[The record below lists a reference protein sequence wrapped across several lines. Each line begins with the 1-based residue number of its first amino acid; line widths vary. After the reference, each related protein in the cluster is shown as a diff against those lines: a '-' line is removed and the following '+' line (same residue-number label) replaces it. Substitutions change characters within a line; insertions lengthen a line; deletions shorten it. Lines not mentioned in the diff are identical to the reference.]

1 MGPSDDIVILADWG
15 NSSGRLFC
23 VRGTDLEP
31 EFLDE
36 VRISGAKDTEDC
48 AKEFE
53 TATEGWRQTYD
64 VKEAWLCGAVT
75 SNIGWTTTTYAPT
88 PTRIEH
94 IKSKVLDTRSGLAC
108 HFLQGTSILKNVQGY
123 FDTVRG
129 EDMQAFGWV
138 ALTGLRNGLLCF
150 PGTHTKWMTIK
161 DGAIETISTG
171 VTGETFEVLDRHS
184 ILTRGG
190 KNETGSEATFL
201 RGVDVMKSRPRPALT
216 HMLMSVR
223 NLQLSGEMTAG
234 ESRDYLSGL
243 LIGENCSTWV
253 EEALD
258 SNIHIIG
265 DGLSADRYENALNHL
280 GCKISRHD
288 GKACVI
294 AGLQTIRAITG

>member
-1 MGPSDDIVILADWG
+1 MAEKDDIVILADWG

-23 VRGTDLEP
+23 VSGTALEP
-31 EFLDE
+31 DIVDE
-36 VRISGAKDTEDC
+36 IRISGAKDTMDC
-48 AKEFE
+48 AAEFE
-53 TATEGWRQTYD
+53 AATNNWHQTYD
-64 VKEAWLCGAVT
+64 IKEAWLCGAVT
-75 SNIGWTTTTYAPT
+75 SNIGWTTTTYAQT

-94 IKSKVLDTRSGLAC
+94 IKSEILNTRSGLPC
-108 HFLQGTSILKNVQGY
+108 HFLQGTSVHKNAQGY

-138 ALTGLRNGLLCF
+138 AMTGLQNGLLCL

-171 VTGETFEVLDRHS
+171 VTGETFEVLDRYS

-190 KNETGSEATFL
+190 KDETGSEAAFL

-223 NLQLSGEMTAG
+223 NLQLSGEITAG

-243 LIGENCSTWV
+243 LIGEDCSAWV
-253 EEALD
+253 EQIAL
-258 SNIHIIG
+258 SEIHIIG
-265 DGLSADRYENALNHL
+265 NGPSADRYDTALNHL
-280 GCKISRHD
+280 GSKTVLHD
-288 GKACVI
+288 GTACVI
-294 AGLQTIRAITG
+294 AGLQSVRTSRN